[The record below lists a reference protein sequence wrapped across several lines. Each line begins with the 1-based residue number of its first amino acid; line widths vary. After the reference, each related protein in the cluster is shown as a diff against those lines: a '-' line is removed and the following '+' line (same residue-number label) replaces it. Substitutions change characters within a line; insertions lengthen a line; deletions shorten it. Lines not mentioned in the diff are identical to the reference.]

1 MNADSP
7 ALSGTPLRV
16 FRTLPARVLGW
27 VLVAAAAVLAGLT
40 VWDVVTDRAAGL
52 LGPVALVVGLA
63 TAGWVVFLRP
73 SAVLYDDGVRLRNVV
88 TDAVLPFGA
97 VREVTHQWALELTDE
112 EGTRHAAWA
121 VPVRRELVRRRAID
135 DFAET
140 TRRRGYEGVTAQG
153 AADEVQRALQRWR
166 LDGGEHPGAP
176 TVATRTFAWAPVV
189 LVVLTVALGV
199 AALLP

>member
-16 FRTLPARVLGW
+16 YRTLPARILGW
-27 VLVAAAAVLAGLT
+27 VLLVVAAVLAGLT

-52 LGPVALVVGLA
+52 LGPSALVVGLA

-73 SAVLYDDGVRLRNVV
+73 CGILYDDGVRLRNLV
-88 TDAVLPFGA
+88 TDVALPFGA
-97 VREVTHQWALELTDE
+97 VREVTHQWALELTDM

-176 TVATRTFAWAPVV
+176 TVATRTIAWVPVV
-189 LVVLTVALGV
+189 LVILTVALGV